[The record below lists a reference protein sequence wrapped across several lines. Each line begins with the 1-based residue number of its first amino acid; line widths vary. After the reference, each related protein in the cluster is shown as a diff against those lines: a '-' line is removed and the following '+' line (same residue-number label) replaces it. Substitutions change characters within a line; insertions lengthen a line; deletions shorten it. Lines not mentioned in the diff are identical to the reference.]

1 MGEEGGGSHQRT
13 GSRRNLSVKHD
24 KADVETLR
32 SQQQEITFEGS
43 AGRRANLKV
52 WKFTEVLVPSTPG
65 HNRSQR

>member
-43 AGRRANLKV
+43 ACRRANLKV
-52 WKFTEVLVPSTPG
+52 WKFTY
-65 HNRSQR
+65 